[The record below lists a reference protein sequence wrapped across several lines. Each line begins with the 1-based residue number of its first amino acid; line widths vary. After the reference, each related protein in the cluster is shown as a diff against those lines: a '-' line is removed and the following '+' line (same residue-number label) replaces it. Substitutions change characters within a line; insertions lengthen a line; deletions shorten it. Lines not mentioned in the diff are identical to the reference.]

1 MQLYIPDGNG
11 GVRML
16 FKSIGI
22 ALIIGGFGVFGLNG
36 ARRFDRRVEEL
47 KNMRLALGFLEKEI
61 TCTYTPL
68 SRALSRT
75 AVFSTK
81 PISLLFQESAGLLQV
96 GDGIT
101 AGEAWRKGLE
111 RLARNSSLN
120 AGDLQLLNSVA
131 AQLGMSDAAEQKKV
145 FNLLQE
151 ELRLQEEKAR
161 DELRSG
167 RKLWAY
173 GGFIMG
179 TVVVLLLI

>member
-1 MQLYIPDGNG
+1 
-11 GVRML
+11 ML
-16 FKSIGI
+16 LKSMGI
-22 ALIIGGFGVFGLNG
+22 ALIIGGFGGFGLSG
-36 ARRFDRRVEEL
+36 ARRFKRRVEEL

-75 AVFSTK
+75 AVFCDR
-81 PISLLFQESAGLLQV
+81 PVSLLFQESAGLLEA
-96 GDGIT
+96 GEGIT
-101 AGEAWRKGLE
+101 AGEAWRQGLE
-111 RLARNSSLN
+111 KLARDSALK
-120 AGDLQLLNSVA
+120 AGDLQLLNSAA

-151 ELRLQEEKAR
+151 ELRMQEEKAR
-161 DELRSG
+161 DELESG

-179 TVVVLLLI
+179 AVVVLLLI